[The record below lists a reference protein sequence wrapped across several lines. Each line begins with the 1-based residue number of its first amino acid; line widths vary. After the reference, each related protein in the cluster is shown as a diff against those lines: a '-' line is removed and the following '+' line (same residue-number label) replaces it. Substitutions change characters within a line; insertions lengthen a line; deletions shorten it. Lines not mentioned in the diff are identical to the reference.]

1 MPTPTWSAARNG
13 LPGDA
18 NAVDKSA
25 QVNQFLGTHGVT
37 AVYAGTQLITPN
49 GNTPLAGVQPNYS
62 LLNTDY
68 DQPFVLPSGTTVGR
82 VSIPVSPVGVGADL
96 QVSLYTD
103 VAGAPGALLTT
114 TRIPATWI
122 NAFGSADGSLSG
134 PLALAQYNTVQT
146 GIGTTILWASPAAS
160 GSGVAG
166 NPMATVNGNT
176 LISAGGTIPGNISSG
191 VFTIEFTG
199 SALSNAALQPS
210 LPETAYL
217 GTLVATPDTL
227 VCIAGQTGSP
237 AVNTANV
244 YAAQW
249 DPSTVTVSTWSVQ
262 PALPVALYLV
272 SAASWNEN
280 IYVVGGTDG
289 VTTSF
294 NTVYYTSIQNGQL
307 QAWSTGPPLPVG
319 VNSTYVVAMNGF
331 LIVVGGGLTV
341 GTDRAMFYAKINTD
355 GSLGQWQTGPPAPYT
370 TFSFGGVGC
379 STTTNAL
386 VILGNDSTTDT
397 RELQSL
403 TFGVNGPGSWV
414 TQYYTHA
421 GHTGAFAAGVGGQWT
436 LINAFATLY
445 YISTLYP
452 VPQIS
457 VPLPTTGLTGGNT
470 YHLVLHQPDGD
481 LNDYLTTWVTTGNAL
496 PLAYGTN
503 VGGGGWS
510 YLAGSSIAIN
520 VFNLSTGGQVWH
532 TWEDSGARITTFAY
546 ATTPDQRLL
555 GIADSSTF
563 IDGTRTSSVRT
574 VDYAGTWPS
583 AGVWP
588 PTGVGKTPA

>member
-13 LPGDA
+13 LPGDT

-25 QVNQFLGTHGVT
+25 QVNQFLGAHGIT

-82 VSIPVSPVGVGADL
+82 VSVPISPIGVGADL

-114 TRIPATWI
+114 TRIPSDWI
-122 NAFGSADGSLSG
+122 NAFGSTDGTLSG
-134 PLALAQYNTVQT
+134 PLELAQYNTVQT
-146 GIGTTILWASPAAS
+146 GPGTTITWASPAAS

-176 LISAGGTIPGNISSG
+176 LISAGGTVPGNISSG
-191 VFTIEFTG
+191 VFTISFAG
-199 SALSNAALQPS
+199 NSLSNSALQPS
-210 LPETAYL
+210 LPETANNAAI
-217 GTLVATPDTL
+217 VATSDTL

-237 AVNTANV
+237 ATVTANV
-244 YAAQW
+244 FAAQW
-249 DPSTVTVSTWSVQ
+249 NPSSVTVSAWSAQ
-262 PALPVALYLV
+262 PSLPVALYQTG
-272 SAASWNEN
+272 AAAWNN
-280 IYVVGGTDG
+280 TIYVVGGTDG
-289 VTTSF
+289 VTTAF
-294 NTVYYTSIQNGQL
+294 NTVYYTTIQNGQL
-307 QAWSTGPPLPVG
+307 QAWSTGPPLPVAI
-319 VNSTYVVAMNGF
+319 NATYVIALNGF
-331 LIVVGGGLTV
+331 LIVVGGGLTA
-341 GTDRAMFYAKINTD
+341 GIDRALFYARINAD
-355 GSLGQWQTGPPAPYT
+355 GSLGNWQTGPPAPYT
-370 TFSFGGVGC
+370 TFAFAGVGC

-386 VILGNDSTTDT
+386 IILGNDSTTDA

-403 TFGVNGPGSWV
+403 VFGVNGPGSWV
-414 TQYYTHA
+414 TQYYAHA
-421 GHTGAFAAGVGGQWT
+421 GHTGAFPTGAGQWT
-436 LINAFATLY
+436 LINTFAAQY
-445 YISTLYP
+445 YVSSLYP

-457 VPLPTTGLTGGNT
+457 VPLPTAGLTAGNT
-470 YHLVLHQPDGD
+470 YHLVLHQPGGN

-510 YLAGSSIAIN
+510 YLTGSSIAIN
-520 VFNLSTGGQVWH
+520 VFDSSVAGQVWH
-532 TWEDSGARITTFAY
+532 TWEDAGARITTLAY

-563 IDGTRTSSVRT
+563 IDGKRTGSVRT
-574 VDYAGTWPS
+574 VDYGGTWPS
-583 AGVWP
+583 VGTWP
-588 PTGVGKTPA
+588 PTGVGKMPA